1 MTSRTKIPCNVH
13 LISPYI
19 KKIALNLSF
28 WVLQD
33 VTWKILT
40 WITVMFGHLDQ
51 FLMLTGSS
59 QEVGRIK
66 CYLT

>member
-1 MTSRTKIPCNVH
+1 MTSRATIPYNMH

-19 KKIALNLSF
+19 KKIALNLSIRI
-28 WVLQD
+28 LQD
-33 VTWKILT
+33 VSWKVLT
-40 WITVMFGHLDQ
+40 WTTDMLGHWDQ

-59 QEVGRIK
+59 QETGRIN